1 MRVACVDP
9 TSKVILNILEVESL
23 DKVPDIVG
31 VREDGTPIRKEEV
44 IIVETTTGSVG
55 DIYIEGV
62 GFFRFVGE

>member
-1 MRVACVDP
+1 MRVACIDP
-9 TSKVILNILEVESL
+9 TSKVVLNIFEVESL

-62 GFFRFVGE
+62 GFFRFAGE